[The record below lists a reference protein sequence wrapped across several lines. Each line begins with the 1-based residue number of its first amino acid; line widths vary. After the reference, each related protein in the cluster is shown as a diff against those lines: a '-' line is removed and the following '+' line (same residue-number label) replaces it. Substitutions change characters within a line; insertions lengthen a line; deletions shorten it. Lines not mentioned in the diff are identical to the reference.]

1 MYDYAGNNPVKY
13 TDPDGRTD
21 IFWNFRDFMNF
32 LGDSG
37 DTSAK
42 FYNLMKSA
50 DEGDEFAK
58 ETLKYVFHEVGR
70 ETLKEISEVSGYA
83 SVVCLAIGQP
93 EGAAA
98 FAWIST
104 GADIL
109 LAFDDFRQGNCT
121 ESLKEG
127 VIIVAGII
135 TPVVIDKGVTSY
147 SKSIKIIIGS
157 TGRNYEISHMSENAL
172 RKLLA
177 KDIAD
182 GYFGENVIP
191 NAPFIIEQ
199 TVNAYKK
206 LTEVNDE

>member
-1 MYDYAGNNPVKY
+1 MS
-13 TDPDGRTD
+13 
-21 IFWNFRDFMNF
+21 F
-32 LGDSG
+32 LEDSG

-93 EGAAA
+93 EGAA
-98 FAWIST
+98 FFSGISMAT
-104 GADIL
+104 DGL
-109 LAFDDFRQGNCT
+109 LIIDDYIQGNHAEAKQET
-121 ESLKEG
+121 IILIAG
-127 VIIVAGII
+127 VISNETLKAG
-135 TPVVIDKGVTSY
+135 VKCF
-147 SKSIKIIIGS
+147 SKSIQITIGS
-157 TGRNYEISHMSENAL
+157 TGRYYEIGQNAVKSEKIL

-182 GYFGENVIP
+182 GYFGQQVIP
-191 NAPFIIEQ
+191 NSKAIIEQ
-199 TVNAYKK
+199 AVKIYRK
-206 LTEVNDE
+206 LEGKDNE